1 MTTALIA
8 ASTCATAA
16 AHPTATATRLAS
28 SHAREHALED
38 RALSDAARRWR
49 ALAPARRR
57 AILRSTTARARRA
70 AQLSVDAPAEEVGR
84 WTPAGE
90 RIDLP
95 GYAIH
100 SVVLP
105 TGKVL
110 MWGRPPIDSTDG
122 TRANTT
128 PAMLWDPAH
137 PELPPED
144 VTPKLDLDGDGDVE
158 DAPVFCSGQSLLP
171 DGRVFAAGGTL
182 AYPDYQAGGDFKGL
196 DIAFL
201 FDPWTE
207 TWSFAGRMRHGR
219 WYPSQVELADGRI
232 AIYAGLD
239 ETGSAADNRDLEI
252 FDWRDGSLRHV
263 PAGDAVPGVFQ
274 WFPFYPHL
282 FTMPGG
288 DVLLGG
294 PDSIQSALLD
304 TAALDGAGA
313 DGSAWTTI
321 GGGKD
326 GYGGLTTYYRG
337 YGAGVILP
345 NAPTRAALI
354 GGYVDQDGDKRS
366 QRDADVIDVAAAT
379 PRWSASP
386 DVPPMHVGRSSSN
399 VVILP
404 DGSLVAVGGGAGFEP
419 GGVTAGGDPAA
430 DPGTQNAYTGRD
442 QELKRVELLRPGTDT
457 AWRLGPAQAK
467 WRTYHSTAVL
477 LPDGRVLSAGD
488 DYWDV
493 GDVPDPWAA
502 TGATVDE
509 AEIYS
514 PPYLFDGD
522 GPAPR
527 PAIGAAPANAPYGDV
542 AGIPITAR
550 EAERAVLVAP
560 AATTHANDM
569 NQRLVELEI
578 VSRVAGKGVNVRMPA
593 DGTLAPPGY
602 YMLFAID
609 DAGTPSMAHWIPAR
623 GRRARRARADGGSRA
638 QPGSRAGHRAGPGAH
653 GRTDGGPGADGH
665 RAAAARRRARARAAA
680 VVDDGPPRH
689 ARATDLAAR
698 RRSRARTAH
707 GPRARTLVAT

>member
-1 MTTALIA
+1 
-8 ASTCATAA
+8 
-16 AHPTATATRLAS
+16 
-28 SHAREHALED
+28 
-38 RALSDAARRWR
+38 
-49 ALAPARRR
+49 
-57 AILRSTTARARRA
+57 
-70 AQLSVDAPAEEVGR
+70 
-84 WTPAGE
+84 
-90 RIDLP
+90 
-95 GYAIH
+95 
-100 SVVLP
+100 VVLP

-144 VTPKLDLDGDGDVE
+144 VTPKLDLDGDGDLE

-201 FDPWTE
+201 FDPWAE
-207 TWSFAGRMRHGR
+207 TWSIAGRMRHGR

-263 PAGDAVPGVFQ
+263 PAGDAVPGLFP

-386 DVPPMHVGRSSSN
+386 DVPPMNVGRANAN

-404 DGSLVAVGGGAGFEP
+404 DSSLVAVGGGAGFEP

-502 TGATVDE
+502 TGATADE

-550 EAERAVLVAP
+550 EAERVVLVAP

-569 NQRLVELEI
+569 NQRLVELAI
-578 VSRVAGKGVNVRMPA
+578 VSRVAGKGVNVRLPA

-609 DAGTPSMAHWIPAR
+609 DAGTPSTAHWIRLGADAPGVPELTVDPVPSPDPEPTTEPDPEPTADPTADPTTDPAPTATPAPAPVVTVPPPPADVRAPRLRQSWGTVRRDTRALRISLRADEVARARLTVRAR
-623 GRRARRARADGGSRA
+623 GRWLR
-638 QPGSRAGHRAGPGAH
+638 
-653 GRTDGGPGADGH
+653 
-665 RAAAARRRARARAAA
+665 
-680 VVDDGPPRH
+680 
-689 ARATDLAAR
+689 
-698 RRSRARTAH
+698 RTA
-707 GPRARTLVAT
+707 TLVANRTRRLSLALPRGLVRRLRSGRRVRFHVAALASDGAGNRVRVTRRYRSH